1 MCRELLEDYARLLT
15 IDTRACA
22 ELFARD
28 AEFRT
33 QLGSHELT
41 FTGRH
46 EIQRFLTHVPRQI
59 QFRAGA
65 CHPESPDLSNA
76 QHGPG
81 YRAELVIRPDG
92 LPIRTRAVRF
102 HVVDGRFS
110 RFQLLPCP
118 AARAQSA

>member
-15 IDTRACA
+15 VDTRACA

-33 QLGSHELT
+33 HLGSHELL

-46 EIQRFLTHVPRQI
+46 EIQRFLRHVPRQI

-65 CHPESPDLSNA
+65 CHPESPGA
-76 QHGPG
+76 EHGPG

-92 LPIRTRAVRF
+92 LPVRTRAVRF

-110 RFQLLPCP
+110 RFQLLPLP
-118 AARAQSA
+118 ATHARSA